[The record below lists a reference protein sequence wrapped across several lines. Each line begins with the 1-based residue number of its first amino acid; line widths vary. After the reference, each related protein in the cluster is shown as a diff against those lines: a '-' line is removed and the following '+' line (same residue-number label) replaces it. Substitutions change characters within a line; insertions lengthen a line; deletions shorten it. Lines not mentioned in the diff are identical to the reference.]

1 MRQVA
6 KKISFT
12 ILKNY
17 KKLTKKMAKKPKETR
32 MLEQCGLSQL
42 TLLQRH
48 RISTKRVPHEERIR
62 ITIILNIASSHVL
75 K

>member
-1 MRQVA
+1 
-6 KKISFT
+6 
-12 ILKNY
+12 
-17 KKLTKKMAKKPKETR
+17 MAKKPKETR

-62 ITIILNIASSHVL
+62 ITIILNIASRHVL